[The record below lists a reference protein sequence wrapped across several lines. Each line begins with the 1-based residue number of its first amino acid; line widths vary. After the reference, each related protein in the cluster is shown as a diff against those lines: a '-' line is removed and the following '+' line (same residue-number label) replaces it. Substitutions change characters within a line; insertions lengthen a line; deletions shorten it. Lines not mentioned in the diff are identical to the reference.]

1 MTLNDYGYP
10 SPYAFFM
17 GEKGCINSTY
27 SIFDWRGENFSTIL
41 GFTLTLLLLITFYG
55 TLLRYL
61 FKVTEC

>member
-41 GFTLTLLLLITFYG
+41 GFTFNYFYW
-55 TLLRYL
+55 LH
-61 FKVTEC
+61 FMVPC